1 VSTGKV
7 EIESEIMRTH
17 AYTASILSE
26 SFSVITVPLF
36 VVTLNPSPNANN
48 DCVDIDRLS
57 LPPPNNLDNIIC
69 LSDHAHTQ
77 P

>member
-1 VSTGKV
+1 V

-17 AYTASILSE
+17 AYTASIFSE

-48 DCVDIDRLS
+48 DCVDIARLS
-57 LPPPNNLDNIIC
+57 LPSPNSLDNITY
-69 LSDHAHTQ
+69 LSDHARKQ